1 MFKDPCG
8 LINVIDTITS
18 VNVNNSI
25 LFIGN
30 NETIKECCTT
40 NDTGK
45 KEECDSY
52 IKITN
57 SAIIA
62 VLNYFKNIS
71 VADGDD
77 LEDDKI
83 AEYAILWLSNK
94 LNQYPEYGISNLD
107 DFHNK
112 YIVNNE
118 KYIEE
123 LSGTQTY
130 NIYKDFIE
138 KKQDMMNMDI
148 KDMSKFYAL
157 LKSLCDMH
165 TKIDANKSN
174 CAIYLEDAP
183 KFIDEYEKLNKNY
196 DTKGRS
202 YKKILSTLFND
213 YDKLRKKCNSFQ
225 TIPSIKIPQSY
236 VQDSAQSF
244 LQIPDATS
252 SSSSIASKLIPVFLT
267 FAISVFLGI
276 AYKYSLFG
284 FDKRLQRK
292 QLREKIKK

>member
-8 LINVIDTITS
+8 LINVIDQLNK
-18 VNVNNSI
+18 VNVKDSI
-25 LFIGN
+25 LFISN
-30 NETIKECCTT
+30 NETLKEYCTS

-45 KEECDSY
+45 KEQCDLY

-62 VLNYFKNIS
+62 LLKYFKNVVNDDIS
-71 VADGDD
+71 
-77 LEDDKI
+77 EDDKL
-83 AEYAILWLSNK
+83 AEYAILWLNHK

-107 DFHNK
+107 DFHNT
-112 YIVNNE
+112 YIKDIKE
-118 KYIEE
+118 TTDIE
-123 LSGTQTY
+123 GY
-130 NIYKDFIE
+130 NAYMDFIE

-148 KDMSKFYAL
+148 KDMSKFYAS
-157 LKSLCDMH
+157 LKSLCDMQ

-174 CAIYLEDAP
+174 CASYLEDAQ
-183 KFIDEYEKLNKNY
+183 KFVDEYEKLNENY
-196 DTKGRS
+196 DTKGVS

-213 YDKLRKKCNSFQ
+213 YDRLRKKCNNFQSF
-225 TIPSIKIPQSY
+225 PSMKITQSY
-236 VQDSAQSF
+236 VQDS
-244 LQIPDATS
+244 DVTS
-252 SSSSIASKLIPVFLT
+252 SSSSIGRKLIPVFLA

-292 QLREKIKK
+292 QLRERITKIKKKINH

>member
-1 MFKDPCG
+1 MNNLCG

-83 AEYAILWLSNK
+83 AEYAILWLNHK
-94 LNQYPEYGISNLD
+94 LNQYPEYGVSNLD
-107 DFHNK
+107 DFHNT
-112 YIVNNE
+112 YIKDIKE
-118 KYIEE
+118 TTDIE
-123 LSGTQTY
+123 GY
-130 NIYKDFIE
+130 NAYMDFIE

-148 KDMSKFYAL
+148 KDMSKFYAS
-157 LKSLCDMH
+157 LKSLCDMQ

-174 CAIYLEDAP
+174 CASYLEDSQ
-183 KFIDEYEKLNKNY
+183 KFVDEYEKLNENY
-196 DTKGRS
+196 DTKGVS

-213 YDKLRKKCNSFQ
+213 YDRLRKKCNNFQSF
-225 TIPSIKIPQSY
+225 PSMKITQSY
-236 VQDSAQSF
+236 VQDS
-244 LQIPDATS
+244 DVTS
-252 SSSSIASKLIPVFLT
+252 SSSSIGRKLIPVFLA